1 MGFFDALKRFLGGDD
16 SVEVKIDENKA
27 EIEGLNFQSAIDAH
41 IKWKLRL
48 ADTIAG
54 RSQEKLEVATVC
66 RDDQCVLGKWI
77 HGNGKAKYG
86 KSATFNE
93 LRETHAHFHKCA
105 GQVLGEAQK
114 GNREQAEKLL
124 TSGEYVKASEKVKR
138 LLVRLYV
145 QLDTAIKPA

>member
-1 MGFFDALKRFLGGDD
+1 MGMFDTLKRFLSGDNN
-16 SVEVKIDENKA
+16 VEVKIDADKA
-27 EIEGLNFQSAIDAH
+27 EVQGLNFQGAIDAH

-48 ADTIAG
+48 SDIIAG

-77 HGNGKAKYG
+77 HGSGKVNYG
-86 KSATFNE
+86 NSAAFSE

-105 GQVLGEAQK
+105 ANVLDEALK
-114 GNREQAEKLL
+114 GNRERAQQLL
-124 TSGEYVKASEKVKR
+124 SGGEYTAVSEKIKR

-145 QLDTAIKPA
+145 QLEGARKSA